1 MKRISLLNVLFL
13 VIIFSATSCVEKPQT
28 TPVGS
33 KSLNLPDVPF
43 AYSSEINIGT
53 LNFPIIISN
62 VNDENPDVTPDGA
75 TLGRV
80 LFYDQA
86 LSLNNRVACASCH
99 FQENAFADGK
109 AHSVGFEGK
118 ITPRNSM
125 AINNPV
131 LNRSL
136 FWDSRATSATNL
148 ALQPAQNHIEMGM
161 EDLDYLAEKLKKI
174 EYYPD
179 LFERAFGA
187 KSFNKEN
194 ISNALAQFLCSMTTM
209 NSKFDQ
215 VNKGEEEFTTMEQLG
230 SNIFNG
236 RGKCNECHAGANF
249 MADDSPHG
257 AYGGTTSSGESI
269 AGTANVGLDKFTK
282 DAGKNNG
289 SFRIP
294 SLRNI
299 GVTGPYMHDG
309 RFEKLEDVIE
319 FYSHS
324 IQDHEDLD
332 PKLKDNGLPIRF
344 NFTELEKQALVAFLQ
359 TLTDQEYL
367 TAEKY
372 SSPFK

>member
-1 MKRISLLNVLFL
+1 MKKISLYSMLLLAF
-13 VIIFSATSCVEKPQT
+13 IFSLTSCVDT
-28 TPVGS
+28 TDPNPTSS
-33 KSLNLPDVPF
+33 KSLNLPDIPF

-53 LNFPIIISN
+53 ANAPIVISN
-62 VNDENPDVTPDGA
+62 VNDENPDVTVFGA

-80 LFYDQA
+80 LFYDPA

-99 FQENAFADGK
+99 LQEKAFADAG
-109 AHSVGFEGK
+109 AHSIGFEGK

-131 LNRSL
+131 LNRTL

-161 EDLDYLAEKLKKI
+161 EDLDYLAEKLQKI
-174 EYYPD
+174 DYYPD
-179 LFERAFGA
+179 LFEKAFGSG
-187 KSFNKEN
+187 SFNNEN

-209 NSKFDQ
+209 NSKFDR
-215 VNKGEEEFTTMEQLG
+215 VSKGEDEFTSLEQLG
-230 SNIFNG
+230 NSIFLG
-236 RGKCNECHAGANF
+236 RGKCNQCHAGSNF
-249 MADDSPHG
+249 MADDSPGG
-257 AYGGTTSSGESI
+257 AYGGSSSSGEDI

-282 DAGKNNG
+282 DQGKNNG

-299 GVTGPYMHDG
+299 AVTGPYMHDG
-309 RFEKLEDVIE
+309 RFEKLEDVID
-319 FYSHS
+319 FYSHN

-332 PKLKDNGLPIRF
+332 PKLSTNGQPIRF
-344 NFTELEKQALVAFLQ
+344 NFTELEKQALVAFLN